1 MIRPILAPSSER
13 CSTNNFYRKDLASS
27 VEKVDLD
34 SFNKQIHINKVH
46 LQNQIGTGAVGH
58 DNSANNLFWM
68 TTNQRDYGG
77 LGKNCLYVICL
88 IAIQYFSKFNIVIK
102 LISLSTALIMKVN
115 IAIELKHLARQ
126 CQAVESTTN

>member
-1 MIRPILAPSSER
+1 MVNFEIYQSIRPILAPSSGR

-58 DNSANNLFWM
+58 DNSAKNLFWM

-88 IAIQYFSKFNIVIK
+88 IAIQYFSNSNCKNQMFRDQHY
-102 LISLSTALIMKVN
+102 LQ
-115 IAIELKHLARQ
+115 HLNKA
-126 CQAVESTTN
+126 EWF